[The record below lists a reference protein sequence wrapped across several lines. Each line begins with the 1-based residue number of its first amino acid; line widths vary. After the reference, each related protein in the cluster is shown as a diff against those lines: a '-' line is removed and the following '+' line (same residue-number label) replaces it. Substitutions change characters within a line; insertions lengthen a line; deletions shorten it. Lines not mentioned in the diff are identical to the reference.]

1 MAVVVLA
8 LVLVPELAVVPG
20 REWAQGQAMA
30 LGREPVMVLR
40 QLARMNRRL
49 RRTRSQQPMTQLQ
62 QWRSAGKRAV

>member
-1 MAVVVLA
+1 MVLA

-20 REWAQGQAMA
+20 RASAQERVLAPG
-30 LGREPVMVLR
+30 LGPVMVLR